1 MNRFEELRYQLEE
14 QLSSPDP
21 SQLGKLKQKLERARP
36 AFLALLDSPPKSQKE
51 RQRIEA
57 GKASTSSSQSEE
69 ERWETPRSRRRKVA
83 DVDL

>member
-36 AFLALLDSPPKSQKE
+36 AFLALLDSPPKSQQE

-57 GKASTSSSQSEE
+57 GKKSITSSSH
-69 ERWETPRSRRRKVA
+69 RRRNESSRESKEKSS
-83 DVDL
+83 